1 MQELK
6 SYSYAVVRV
15 VPNVERDEFVN
26 AGVIVYSQE
35 RRYLAAKVMLHEKRL
50 RALAPRVDMA
60 EVRRHLETVPRIC
73 AGDATAG
80 PIAKLG
86 LGERFHWLTAP
97 RSTMIQ
103 VSPVRT
109 GICDEPEKL
118 LLKLM
123 EEMVGGG

>member
-1 MQELK
+1 VQELK

-35 RRYLAAKVMLHEKRL
+35 RRYLDARVMLHEERL
-50 RALAPRVDMA
+50 RALAPKIDMA

-73 AGDATAG
+73 AGDVTAG

-97 RSTMIQ
+97 KSTMIQ

-118 LLKLM
+118 LEKLM
-123 EEMVGGG
+123 VEMVG

>member
-1 MQELK
+1 VQELK

-35 RRYLAAKVMLHEKRL
+35 RRYLDARVMLHEERL
-50 RALAPRVDMA
+50 RALAPKIDMA

-73 AGDATAG
+73 AGDVTAG

-97 RSTMIQ
+97 KSTMIQ

-118 LLKLM
+118 LERLM
-123 EEMVGGG
+123 VEMVE

>member
-1 MQELK
+1 VQELK

-35 RRYLAAKVMLHEKRL
+35 RRYLDARVMLHEERL
-50 RALAPRVDMA
+50 RALAPKIDMA

-97 RSTMIQ
+97 KSTMIQ

-109 GICDEPEKL
+109 GICDEPERL
-118 LLKLM
+118 LVKLM
-123 EEMVGGG
+123 VEMVE

>member
-1 MQELK
+1 VQELK

-35 RRYLAAKVMLHEKRL
+35 RRYLAAKVILHEERL
-50 RALAPRVDMA
+50 RALAPRIDMA
-60 EVRRHLETVPRIC
+60 DVRRHLETVPKIC

-80 PIAKLG
+80 SIAKLG

-109 GICDEPEKL
+109 GICDEPERL
-118 LLKLM
+118 LEKLM
-123 EEMVGGG
+123 GEMVG

>member
-1 MQELK
+1 MRELK

>member
-35 RRYLAAKVMLHEKRL
+35 RRYLAAKVMLHEERL
-50 RALAPRVDMA
+50 RALSPRIDMA
-60 EVRRHLETVPRIC
+60 DVRRHLETVPRIC

-80 PIAKLG
+80 SIAKLG